1 MTATVLQ
8 RRKSPVRPAASATI
22 DASGSPHRAPI
33 AERILDCFPSG
44 SYALSALLRLL
55 DIVETDAV
63 PTAAVECRVQPR
75 LLVNPRFVATHAAT
89 PEKLLMLVMHEL
101 HHVLLGH
108 TTLFPTVTPEQNFV
122 FDAVINGLI
131 SRMFPH
137 PSFLSFLTDFYPAD
151 SFPSCLLRPPP
162 GWPEEPRI
170 APGLD
175 ALPAALRS
183 RAVEIHHSLY
193 SEGGAT
199 YDEVA
204 SLLPQLL
211 VGTNTKDVPL
221 LGGHGESSA
230 TMGGLERR
238 SPVLFDIVRDI
249 VERWPQPPDP
259 IRGRSLSELLKVTRI
274 VGTPPVSKRSV
285 LRGLIRKIANLG
297 ASGDFRQPAF
307 DTLTVPTPLPV
318 LSRRTAVLQAL
329 GPASTALRW
338 AGPLAAPNPRRRARA
353 CVPRRVGQH
362 GHRERR
368 PLRRDPRLQVARPPA
383 HPPVLDKGRRH
394 QPRGT
399 PARRVQVDGWHR
411 HRLRRQAHAV
421 QPDPEGADRDRRV
434 GRDAPR
440 QPPRNPLERPP
451 RRRVPRPDRQHHR
464 PRKGRQLHRP
474 PPDRSLTMS
483 VRILPAEFVFPG
495 HPDKL
500 SDAIADALVAEAIR
514 REPRALVGVEVAV
527 HRAHVIVTGRVACR
541 DAGAID
547 VEAIVR
553 DTYRS
558 AGYGNGWHPAPEDI
572 HVDNHLCLG
581 PLEEGEADFRAL
593 SDDQAICIGYANDL
607 PQTNH
612 LPVEHWLARK
622 LAGRLHRLATE
633 HPGLA
638 LGPDGKVIVFLGD
651 DGSAWSVEAFSC
663 SLQQREA
670 ADDVALHRAVRLAV
684 EEELA
689 RLAQALPGLSARMP
703 DRLTVNGA
711 GAFEVGG
718 PEGDNG
724 LSGKKLVV
732 DAYGPRVQV
741 GGGAWSGKDFFK
753 ADRAGALHARRLA
766 KLAIRLGLARE
777 ATVTLGW
784 HPGEPS
790 ARVLRISTDRGDL
803 ENAAALADMVDL
815 SLVRSGERFSRTHDL
830 VEISRW
836 GHFSDPS
843 VPWEKTDLL

>member
-221 LGGHGESSA
+221 LGGHGENSA

-238 SPVLFDIVRDI
+238 SPVLCDIVRDI

-274 VGTPPVSKRSV
+274 VGTPPASKRSV

-329 GPASTALRW
+329 GQRPLLFDGPVPWPRQIHAGERVHVYLDVSGSMDTVKGALYGAILDCKSHVHRPIHLFSTKVADISLGELRQGVCKSTGGTGIACVASHMQSNRI
-338 AGPLAAPNPRRRARA
+338 RRALI
-353 CVPRRVGQH
+353 VTDGWVGTPRGS
-362 GHRERR
+362 HRE
-368 PLRRDPRLQVARPPA
+368 
-383 HPPVLDKGRRH
+383 
-394 QPRGT
+394 T
-399 PARRVQVDGWHR
+399 
-411 HRLRRQAHAV
+411 
-421 QPDPEGADRDRRV
+421 
-434 GRDAPR
+434 
-440 QPPRNPLERPP
+440 
-451 RRRVPRPDRQHHR
+451 
-464 PRKGRQLHRP
+464 
-474 PPDRSLTMS
+474 
-483 VRILPAEFVFPG
+483 
-495 HPDKL
+495 L
-500 SDAIADALVAEAIR
+500 S
-514 REPRALVGVEVAV
+514 
-527 HRAHVIVTGRVACR
+527 
-541 DAGAID
+541 
-547 VEAIVR
+547 
-553 DTYRS
+553 S
-558 AGYGNGWHPAPEDI
+558 
-572 HVDNHLCLG
+572 
-581 PLEEGEADFRAL
+581 
-593 SDDQAICIGYANDL
+593 
-607 PQTNH
+607 
-612 LPVEHWLARK
+612 
-622 LAGRLHRLATE
+622 
-633 HPGLA
+633 
-638 LGPDGKVIVFLGD
+638 
-651 DGSAWSVEAFSC
+651 
-663 SLQQREA
+663 
-670 ADDVALHRAVRLAV
+670 VRLAV
-684 EEELA
+684 AFLG
-689 RLAQALPGLSARMP
+689 P
-703 DRLTVNGA
+703 TVNTT
-711 GAFEVGG
+711 
-718 PEGDNG
+718 D
-724 LSGKKLVV
+724 
-732 DAYGPRVQV
+732 
-741 GGGAWSGKDFFK
+741 
-753 ADRAGALHARRLA
+753 LA
-766 KLAIRLGLARE
+766 KVANFTAHLPIGA
-777 ATVTLGW
+777 
-784 HPGEPS
+784 
-790 ARVLRISTDRGDL
+790 
-803 ENAAALADMVDL
+803 
-815 SLVRSGERFSRTHDL
+815 
-830 VEISRW
+830 
-836 GHFSDPS
+836 
-843 VPWEKTDLL
+843 